1 MREKILAV
9 LTAVMIVISIP
20 SCVSA
25 SDMISDST
33 GETDTD
39 IFSEMIAAGYEN
51 GEDPE
56 RIRQELDK
64 QENSDS
70 AAGGFTPKA
79 SSSYTPPAK
88 TITYTRTGDQ
98 AADIV
103 GVALTQVG
111 YESSNGNSV
120 YGEWMG
126 INGSAWCAAFVSW
139 CANRANIPSSIV
151 RYQTTA
157 DRDWYKEKGLY
168 KKSKYRGGSYKPKA
182 GDLIFFSWN
191 GNDYAQ
197 HIGIV
202 SDTDS
207 SKVYTVEGNSG
218 DPGAVKKKYYSL
230 GSEYV
235 LGYACPEYVVQT
247 PLKHTVKLTSE
258 FPSEGIVKGT
268 DFRITGTASSNYKVS
283 RVKVRIYKGDSSTAE
298 RTYDSGSIN
307 VSSFDLSAANDTIDI
322 RTLDIGNYTLKISI
336 TNPESATMAS
346 RTTSKSYSF
355 KIVEKLLIE
364 EDQDEDEDMLQDL
377 KAPAEVTAELYG
389 HDDIKATWSSVEGA
403 DGYYVYYRRSDWND
417 FRYLGSTTKLYYKR
431 ANLTDGARYCFR
443 IHPYSVYKGEEY
455 QDSSYRTS
463 SYVYTLKQL
472 SEPTVK
478 AASSSEVRVYWNN
491 ISGESGYQIAKS
503 EYSSRNFKIVRTV
516 GSRYKS
522 ASVKASKNRTYYY
535 KVRAYKTV
543 NDKKIYGPWSKVK
556 SYKLT

>member
-1 MREKILAV
+1 MRKRVLAV

-20 SCVSA
+20 SYVSA
-25 SDMISDST
+25 SDMISDAAE
-33 GETDTD
+33 ETNAD
-39 IFSEMIAAGYEN
+39 IFCEMIAGGYEN

-64 QENSDS
+64 QENIDS
-70 AAGGFTPKA
+70 AADGFMPKA

-120 YGEWMG
+120 YGKWMG
-126 INGSAWCAAFVSW
+126 INGYAWCAAFVSW

-157 DRDWYKEKGLY
+157 DRDWYKSNGLY
-168 KKSKYRGGSYKPKA
+168 RKSEYRGGSYSPSE

-202 SDTDS
+202 SGTDS

-218 DPGAVKKKYYSL
+218 SPGAVKKKYYSL
-230 GSEYV
+230 GSKYV
-235 LGYACPEYVVQT
+235 LGYACPKYVVQT

-258 FPSEGIVKGT
+258 FPAEGIVKGT

-283 RVKVRIYKGDSSTAE
+283 RVKARIYKGDSTTAE

-322 RTLDIGNYTLKISI
+322 RTLETGNYTLKISI

-346 RTTSKSYSF
+346 RTTSKSFSF
-355 KIVEKLLIE
+355 RIVERLLTE
-364 EDQDEDEDMLQDL
+364 EDQDEDTLRDL
-377 KAPAEVTAELYG
+377 KAPADVKAELYG
-389 HDDIKATWSSVEGA
+389 HDDLKATWSKVDGA
-403 DGYYVYYRRSDWND
+403 DGYYVYYRKAGWSD

-431 ANLTDGARYCFR
+431 ADLTDGARYCFR

-472 SEPTVK
+472 SKPTVK
-478 AASSSEVRVYWNN
+478 ASSGSEVRVYWNN

-503 EYSSRNFKIVRTV
+503 QYSTKNFTIVRAV
-516 GSRYKS
+516 GSNYKS
-522 ASVKASKNRTYYY
+522 ASVKAAKNRTYYY